1 MSEIELMDIVENAKM
16 IVNGYAFSLDEDGFV
31 RVLNLEH
38 PDCAMVVNL
47 EGELI
52 DSNMDEIEQKIVM
65 ELCDKNLKFIGEQ
78 YA

>member
-1 MSEIELMDIVENAKM
+1 MSDKELMDIVENAKM

-31 RVLNLEH
+31 RILNLDH
-38 PDCAMVVNL
+38 PDSAMVVNL

-52 DSNMDEIEQKIVM
+52 DTNMDAIEQKIVM
-65 ELCDKNLKFIGEQ
+65 ELCEKNLKFMGER

>member
-1 MSEIELMDIVENAKM
+1 MSEKELMDIAENAKM

-31 RVLNLEH
+31 RILNLEC
-38 PDCAMVVNL
+38 PDSAMVVNM

-52 DSNMDEIEQKIVM
+52 DSNMDAIEQKIVM
-65 ELCDKNLKFIGEQ
+65 ELCKKNLRFMGEQ

>member
-1 MSEIELMDIVENAKM
+1 MSEKELMDIAENAKM

-31 RVLNLEH
+31 RILNLEH
-38 PDCAMVVNL
+38 PDSAMVVNL

-52 DSNMDEIEQKIVM
+52 DSNMDAIEQKIVM
-65 ELCDKNLKFIGEQ
+65 ELCKKNLQFMGEQ

>member
-1 MSEIELMDIVENAKM
+1 MSEKELIDIAENAKM

-31 RVLNLEH
+31 RILNLEH
-38 PDCAMVVNL
+38 PDSAMVVNM

-52 DSNMDEIEQKIVM
+52 NSNMDAIEQKIVM
-65 ELCDKNLKFIGEQ
+65 ELCKKNLKFMGEQ